1 MLKKV
6 SQIVLI
12 FGIAFSLSACTETKD
27 SNESKQ
33 EDVQDKVYKIGE
45 TVDVDGLQV
54 TIDSVELGYPDY
66 DEDKKK
72 EEILGVILK
81 VENNSKK
88 EIPFAFYEFEIT
100 DKKGTRFKEYN
111 NPDSFISKKLAPDEK
126 IQDIMLFDVAKENT
140 YIATYRPEFTHE
152 NRTIK
157 FELKPNK

>member
-1 MLKKV
+1 MIHMKYCLMWRKEYVKKV

-54 TIDSVELGYPDY
+54 TIDSVKLGYPDY

-72 EEILGVILK
+72 EEILGLFSKWKIIVKRKYLLHFMNLRLSIRKVQDLK
-81 VENNSKK
+81 N
-88 EIPFAFYEFEIT
+88 IIT
-100 DKKGTRFKEYN
+100 LIALLVKVSTR
-111 NPDSFISKKLAPDEK
+111 
-126 IQDIMLFDVAKENT
+126 
-140 YIATYRPEFTHE
+140 
-152 NRTIK
+152 
-157 FELKPNK
+157 

>member
-1 MLKKV
+1 MLEKV

-54 TIDSVELGYPDY
+54 TIDSVKLGYPDY

-72 EEILGVILK
+72 EEILGIIFK
-81 VENNSKK
+81 VENNGKK

-111 NPDSFISKKLAPDEK
+111 NPDSFISKS
-126 IQDIMLFDVAKENT
+126 
-140 YIATYRPEFTHE
+140 
-152 NRTIK
+152 
-157 FELKPNK
+157 

>member
-54 TIDSVELGYPDY
+54 TIDSVKLGYPDY
-66 DEDKKK
+66 DENKKK
-72 EEILGVILK
+72 EEILGIIFK

-88 EIPFAFYEFEIT
+88 EIP
-100 DKKGTRFKEYN
+100 
-111 NPDSFISKKLAPDEK
+111 
-126 IQDIMLFDVAKENT
+126 
-140 YIATYRPEFTHE
+140 
-152 NRTIK
+152 
-157 FELKPNK
+157 

>member
-1 MLKKV
+1 MIYMKFCLMWRKEYVKKV

-54 TIDSVELGYPDY
+54 TIDSVKLGYPDY

-72 EEILGVILK
+72 EEILGIIFK
-81 VENNSKK
+81 VENNSKRK
-88 EIPFAFYEFEIT
+88 YLLHFMNLRLPIRKVQDLKNIIT
-100 DKKGTRFKEYN
+100 
-111 NPDSFISKKLAPDEK
+111 L
-126 IQDIMLFDVAKENT
+126 
-140 YIATYRPEFTHE
+140 IALLV
-152 NRTIK
+152 K
-157 FELKPNK
+157 S

>member
-54 TIDSVELGYPDY
+54 TIDSVKLGYPDY
-66 DEDKKK
+66 DENKKK
-72 EEILGVILK
+72 EEILGIIFK
-81 VENNSKK
+81 VENNSKRK
-88 EIPFAFYEFEIT
+88 YLLHFMNLRLPIRKVQDLKNIIT
-100 DKKGTRFKEYN
+100 
-111 NPDSFISKKLAPDEK
+111 L
-126 IQDIMLFDVAKENT
+126 
-140 YIATYRPEFTHE
+140 IALLV
-152 NRTIK
+152 K
-157 FELKPNK
+157 S